1 MRTTFSSCD
10 TSERRLRSQCLSNKA
25 GLCALEKE
33 RTDFVGYDDPKGA
46 VAEAFRALRT
56 SLSLSPASSKAKLLA
71 VTSSVP
77 SEGKSFVALNLALT
91 YARGGKRVLL
101 VDCDMRRRRLTYL
114 LMADKCEMPGLSN
127 LLAGTVTE
135 TVEARTMKPFSVMA
149 LTFLPAGPTLPNPVE
164 LLGSESAPAFF
175 AGLEN
180 QYDLVIVD
188 TAPVLLVSDTL
199 NLTAVA
205 GLKFFVVGQCLK
217 TEKKQVE
224 ETVTQAARTN
234 VALSERLLSET
245 QFEAAEALLA
255 VNPQNAAALMAMT
268 VVRQRDAEVLRRESW
283 ARALSALLERPVSPR
298 QLERSVYAL
307 YLGQALALIPEG
319 ERQSLAEGFGAV
331 KRGALALA
339 LAQVSPS
346 NASAVSIAAT
356 AADNRAFWLRAP
368 KTAVAWHRY
377 AVAQA
382 PTSVTVLARAVRG
395 LGVGGRVV
403 KIFEDRSPGVG
414 TAGGDGF
421 DDELVGRRGAEDEG
435 I

>member
-1 MRTTFSSCD
+1 M
-10 TSERRLRSQCLSNKA
+10 
-25 GLCALEKE
+25 
-33 RTDFVGYDDPKGA
+33 
-46 VAEAFRALRT
+46 
-56 SLSLSPASSKAKLLA
+56 
-71 VTSSVP
+71 
-77 SEGKSFVALNLALT
+77 ALNLALT

-149 LTFLPAGPTLPNPVE
+149 LTFLPAGPTPPNPVE

-205 GLKFFVVGQCLK
+205 GLKFFAVGQCLK

-255 VNPQNAAALMAMT
+255 VNPQNAAAL
-268 VVRQRDAEVLRRESW
+268 
-283 ARALSALLERPVSPR
+283 LERPVSPR
-298 QLERSVYAL
+298 QSERSVYAL

-331 KRGALALA
+331 KRVALA

-403 KIFEDRSPGVG
+403 KIFGDRSPGVG

>member
-25 GLCALEKE
+25 GLCALGKE

-56 SLSLSPASSKAKLLA
+56 SLSLSPTSSKAKLLA
-71 VTSSVP
+71 VTSSGP
-77 SEGKSFVALNLALT
+77 SEGKSFVALNLALI
-91 YARGGKRVLL
+91 YARAGKRVLL

-135 TVEARTMKPFSVMA
+135 TVAALTVKPFSDMV
-149 LTFLPAGPTLPNPVE
+149 LTFLPAGPTPPNPVE

-175 AGLEN
+175 AGLES

-188 TAPVLLVSDTL
+188 TAPVLLVSDPL

-205 GLKFFVVGQCLK
+205 GLKFLVVGQCLK

-245 QFEAAEALLA
+245 QFDAAEALLA

-298 QLERSVYAL
+298 QSERSVYAL

-331 KRGALALA
+331 ERVALA

>member
-25 GLCALEKE
+25 GLCALGKE
-33 RTDFVGYDDPKGA
+33 RKDFVGYNDPKGA

-135 TVEARTMKPFSVMA
+135 TVEALTVKPFSDMA
-149 LTFLPAGPTLPNPVE
+149 LTFLPAGPTPPNPVE

-175 AGLEN
+175 AGLES

-205 GLKFFVVGQCLK
+205 GLKFLVVGQCLK

-224 ETVTQAARTN
+224 ETCD
-234 VALSERLLSET
+234 ALRRVNAEVVGTVLQQGEKATSESGYSDYGYGYKYGYGYGADR
-245 QFEAAEALLA
+245 
-255 VNPQNAAALMAMT
+255 AAAAKT
-268 VVRQRDAEVLRRESW
+268 PWYRR
-283 ARALSALLERPVSPR
+283 
-298 QLERSVYAL
+298 
-307 YLGQALALIPEG
+307 
-319 ERQSLAEGFGAV
+319 FGKKA
-331 KRGALALA
+331 
-339 LAQVSPS
+339 
-346 NASAVSIAAT
+346 
-356 AADNRAFWLRAP
+356 
-368 KTAVAWHRY
+368 
-377 AVAQA
+377 
-382 PTSVTVLARAVRG
+382 
-395 LGVGGRVV
+395 
-403 KIFEDRSPGVG
+403 
-414 TAGGDGF
+414 
-421 DDELVGRRGAEDEG
+421 
-435 I
+435 